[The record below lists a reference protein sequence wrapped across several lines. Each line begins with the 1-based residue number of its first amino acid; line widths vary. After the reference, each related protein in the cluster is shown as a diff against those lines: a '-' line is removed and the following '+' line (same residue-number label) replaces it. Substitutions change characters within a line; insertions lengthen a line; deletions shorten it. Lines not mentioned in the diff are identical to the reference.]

1 MESPLLPREDGPVLH
16 HWNILPSKSQRDKQN
31 QKCSIDSIKSI
42 RHQLSANENSMK
54 WTITDIGKAGC
65 LLTVPPTKVVFTD
78 EEEMRRVYT
87 LIYDVFRCKLR
98 FNSFKFTIYSLRR
111 VYCFSDKNVMMQALN
126 DVNFYAENAKV
137 GIIF

>member
-16 HWNILPSKSQRDKQN
+16 HWNILPSKSQKDKQN

-42 RHQLSANENSMK
+42 RRQLSANEVSIK

-65 LLTVPPTKVVFTD
+65 LLTIPPIKVVFTD

-87 LIYDVFRCKLR
+87 LIYDVFRCKLS
-98 FNSFKFTIYSLRR
+98 FNYYYFKLL
-111 VYCFSDKNVMMQALN
+111 K
-126 DVNFYAENAKV
+126 FYL
-137 GIIF
+137 FFR